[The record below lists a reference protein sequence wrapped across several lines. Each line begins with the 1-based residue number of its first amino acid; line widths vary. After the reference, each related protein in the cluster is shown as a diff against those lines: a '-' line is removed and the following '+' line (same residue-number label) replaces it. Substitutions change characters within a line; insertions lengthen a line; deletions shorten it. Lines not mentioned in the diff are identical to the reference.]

1 MGLEAGNL
9 KRLVHPEL
17 HIDEFKS
24 KLGDDQDICVVSF
37 KVSGKEPAQDLVNF
51 VEKGYS
57 WIVDAD
63 VSSGEMEDGDYIV
76 FVEMERNPQ
85 LPENIMAMLE
95 DIMRLTEQDLS
106 DWRVRYR
113 SGTSDHKATEEALAA
128 MMPLTPEDYS
138 AKYREEESEDETES
152 DQEDI
157 SESLNK
163 LRAVSGVA
171 VTHTAPKN
179 DFTEALRI
187 AAGIR

>member
-24 KLGDDQDICVVSF
+24 KLGDDRDICVVSF

-51 VEKGYS
+51 VEKGYN
-57 WIVDAD
+57 WVVDAD

-76 FVEMERNPQ
+76 FVEVERTTDI
-85 LPENIMAMLE
+85 PENIIAMLE
-95 DIMRLTEQDLS
+95 DIIRLTEQELS
-106 DWRVRYR
+106 DWRIRYR
-113 SGTSDHKATEEALAA
+113 SSTKDHSATTEEISA
-128 MMPLTPEDYS
+128 MMPLTPEDY
-138 AKYREEESEDETES
+138 AARYGDQESDDEVES

-163 LRAVSGVA
+163 LRAVSGVT
-171 VTHTAPKN
+171 VSHTAPKN

>member
-1 MGLEAGNL
+1 MGLEFGNL

-24 KLGDDQDICVVSF
+24 KLGDDRDICVVSF
-37 KVSGKEPAQDLVNF
+37 KVRGKEPAQDLVNF

-57 WIVDAD
+57 WAVDAD

-76 FVEMERNPQ
+76 FVEMERTTDI
-85 LPENIMAMLE
+85 PENIMVMLT
-95 DIMRLTEQDLS
+95 DIMRLTEQKLS

-113 SGTSDHKATEEALAA
+113 SSTKDYSATQEEIASI
-128 MMPLTPEDYS
+128 MPLTPEDY
-138 AKYREEESEDETES
+138 AARYDDEESDEVES

-163 LRAVSGVA
+163 LRAVSGVT
-171 VTHTAPKN
+171 VSHTAPKN

>member
-9 KRLVHPEL
+9 KRLIHPEL

-24 KLGDDQDICVVSF
+24 KLGDDKDICVVSF
-37 KVSGKEPAQDLVNF
+37 KVLGKDPALDLVNF

-76 FVEMERNPQ
+76 FVEMERTPQ
-85 LPENIMAMLE
+85 LPENIMAMMA
-95 DIMRLTEQDLS
+95 DIMRLTEQELS
-106 DWRVRYR
+106 DWRIRYR
-113 SGTSDHKATEEALAA
+113 SGTSDHEATEESLAA
-128 MMPLTPEDYS
+128 MIPLNPEDYT
-138 AKYREEESEDETES
+138 AKYGDDESEDDTET

-163 LRAVSGVA
+163 LRAVSGVT

-179 DFTEALRI
+179 DFTEALRT